1 MVSVIIPSFNRASFL
16 KKAIESVLSQRFQAF
31 ELIVIDDGSRDK
43 TEEMVLRYGPRI
55 RYIRQENKGPASA
68 RNLGIKKSSRP
79 FIAFLDSDDR
89 WGREK
94 LSLQLDRMQ
103 ENPSCL
109 ISHTQEVW
117 YKNGRVFNQ
126 KKRHRKYHGY
136 IFDRCLP
143 LCVVSMSTVMVQRGI
158 FDKVGFF
165 NEDLPCCEDYD
176 FWLRA
181 SVGHEFLLI
190 DKPLTLKDGGRPDQ
204 LSSIYA
210 TGIDRFR
217 IRSILNLLNSSPL
230 KPKQRTLAMH
240 ELRKKCRIYGT
251 GCIKHGRIEEGRY
264 YFDLSR
270 GDSNLPYAVPLKK
283 LE

>member
-1 MVSVIIPSFNRASFL
+1 MVSVIIPSFNRAPFL
-16 KKAIESVLSQRFQAF
+16 KNAIESVLSQRSQAF
-31 ELIVIDDGSRDK
+31 ELIVIDDGSGDK

-68 RNLGIKKSSRP
+68 RNLGIKRSNRP
-79 FIAFLDSDDR
+79 FIAFLDSDD
-89 WGREK
+89 WWAREK
-94 LSLQLDRMQ
+94 LSLQLDKMQ

-143 LCVVSMSTVMVQRGI
+143 LCVVSMSTVMVRRGI

-181 SVGHEFLLI
+181 SVRHEFLLI

-217 IRSILNLLNSSPL
+217 IQSILNLLNSNSL
-230 KPKQRTLAMH
+230 KPKQRTLAMY

-251 GCIKHGRIEEGRY
+251 GCLRHGKIEEGRY
-264 YFDLSR
+264 YLDLSR
-270 GDSNLPYAVPLKK
+270 GGLRPSLPLRP
-283 LE
+283 